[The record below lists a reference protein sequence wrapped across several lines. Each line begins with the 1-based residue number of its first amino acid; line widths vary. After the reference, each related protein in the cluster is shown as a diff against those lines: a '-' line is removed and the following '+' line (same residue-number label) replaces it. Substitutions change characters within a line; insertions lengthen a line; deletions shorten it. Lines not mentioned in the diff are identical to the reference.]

1 MSLQSEAQKLLVVLQ
16 RVIRAL
22 ERFHHPSGYSY
33 AADVAG
39 RLRPLVAQFEQAI
52 HAHSRETAAATLD
65 DIKPLMHDVTGAST
79 KGDLEIFSDDTLDQY
94 YQLATI
100 FQESRHAAQSL

>member
-1 MSLQSEAQKLLVVLQ
+1 MSLQSEAQELLVVLQ

-22 ERFHHPSGYSY
+22 ECFRHPSGYSY
-33 AADVAG
+33 AADVAV

-52 HAHSRETAAATLD
+52 HAHSRENAEAVLD

-79 KGDLEIFSDDTLDQY
+79 KGDLEIFSDDTLDRY
-94 YQLATI
+94 IEFATI
-100 FQESRHAAQSL
+100 FQESRHAAHSL